1 MRVGCCPE
9 WIKPW
14 VLACRWT
21 SREPK
26 YWLHITVAWFIIHF
40 PPAIPYSLKSTFWRR
55 KVRFCLLNFSHS
67 YGPCLS
73 ALLSAVTFYLYS
85 SAGFGG
91 FPGGSDG
98 KEPACNGGD
107 MGSIPGSGRSAGEG
121 NGNPLHHSCIEYSM
135 DGGAWCATVH
145 GVAKSLTQLSN

>member
-9 WIKPW
+9 WIRPW

-26 YWLHITVAWFIIHF
+26 YWLHITVSWFMYTF
-40 PPAIPYSLKSTFWRR
+40 PPYYSIFPKIHILK
-55 KVRFCLLNFSHS
+55 KGRFCLLNFSHS

-85 SAGFGG
+85 SAGLRG

-98 KEPACNGGD
+98 KESACNGGD
-107 MGSIPGSGRSAGEG
+107 MGSILGSGRSAGEG
-121 NGNPLHHSCIEYSM
+121 NGNPLQYYCLGSPI
-135 DGGAWCATVH
+135 DRGAWWAIVH
-145 GVAKSLTQLSN
+145 GVAKESNST